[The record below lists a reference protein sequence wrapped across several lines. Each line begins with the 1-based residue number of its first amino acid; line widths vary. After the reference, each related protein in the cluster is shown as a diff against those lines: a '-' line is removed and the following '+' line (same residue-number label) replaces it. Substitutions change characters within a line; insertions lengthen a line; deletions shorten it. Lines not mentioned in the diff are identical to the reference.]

1 MEVQF
6 INTIEADNMR
16 HDVMVRSQGW
26 EQRVQ
31 TIANERARKSEEKA
45 AKEAAAEERRK
56 TAENVFV
63 IVLLFQYILSNPL
76 CARTTTHTLG
86 MKKIIVV

>member
-1 MEVQF
+1 MASQVMEVQF
-6 INTIEADNMR
+6 INTIEAGNMR
-16 HDVMVRSQGW
+16 HDVMARSQEW

-56 TAENVFV
+56 IAANV
-63 IVLLFQYILSNPL
+63 IILLHYVFKIRLY
-76 CARTTTHTLG
+76 AR
-86 MKKIIVV
+86 IIK

>member
-6 INTIEADNMR
+6 INTMEADNMR
-16 HDVMVRSQGW
+16 HDVMVRSQEW

-56 TAENVFV
+56 FAENV
-63 IVLLFQYILSNPL
+63 IVLFFLYF
-76 CARTTTHTLG
+76 
-86 MKKIIVV
+86 

>member
-1 MEVQF
+1 
-6 INTIEADNMR
+6 MR
-16 HDVMVRSQGW
+16 HDVMVRSQEW

-56 TAENVFV
+56 FAENV
-63 IVLLFQYILSNPL
+63 IVLFFCIF
-76 CARTTTHTLG
+76 
-86 MKKIIVV
+86 KIHVYVRK